1 MQAINIY
8 SGPYDT
14 EKQGFYFS
22 NLEQYE
28 RQAQQSLAEEFWFEW
43 IAGHELL
50 ANIFRFYQISQVDL
64 PLFFEQVVNAELT
77 TEQLLA
83 LQYLAEW
90 GRANTLAEG
99 LEQLPNVQVH
109 QCSLQ
114 DFVDELI
121 AATFF
126 DVFQLFREEPGKRY
140 LDREDLFWRLL
151 DRERCEEEMLLDR
164 PDVESYQY
172 DGRPYVVEW
181 AE

>member
-1 MQAINIY
+1 MNNITIY

-22 NLEQYE
+22 NLEQYQQ
-28 RQAQQSLAEEFWFEW
+28 QAQRSTAEEFWFEW
-43 IAGHELL
+43 IDGGALL
-50 ANIFRFYQISQVDL
+50 ANIFKFYQISQVDL
-64 PLFFEQVVNAELT
+64 HTFFEVVNADYS

-90 GRANTLAEG
+90 GHAATLAEG
-99 LEQLPNVQVH
+99 LEMLPNVQVQ

-114 DFVDELI
+114 DFVDEMI

-126 DVFQLFREEPGKRY
+126 DVFQSFREEPGKRH

-151 DRERCEEEMLLDR
+151 DAEKCQQVMLEFR
-164 PDVESYQY
+164 PDVEAYEV
-172 DGRPYVVEW
+172 DGRPYVVEMV
-181 AE
+181 E